1 MSAVDGVLSKVLALE
16 SSEKLQLIDKV
27 LSSFYPTNKGVDKEW
42 ENEAEERINSHAQG
56 SLPTLDEVDVLSK
69 YKK

>member
-1 MSAVDGVLSKVLALE
+1 MSGIDGVLSKVLALE
-16 SSEKLQLIDKV
+16 SSEKLQLMDQV

-42 ENEAEERINSHAQG
+42 ENESEERIRSHEQG
-56 SLPTLDEVDVLSK
+56 SLPVLDKADVFLK